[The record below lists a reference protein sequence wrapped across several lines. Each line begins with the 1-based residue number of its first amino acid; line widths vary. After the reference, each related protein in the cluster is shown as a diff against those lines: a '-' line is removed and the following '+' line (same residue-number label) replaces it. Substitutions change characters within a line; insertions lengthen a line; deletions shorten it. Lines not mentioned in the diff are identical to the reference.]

1 MLYRERLLRLLA
13 GKRASYT
20 SDIIKSYIP
29 LAGFVAF
36 FVFTTHDQI
45 CYNVNMKKI
54 ILLGIILIFSTSCT
68 AIGSAVMSA
77 IGGLDFIVHTAT
89 DKGLVDHAVSEIRGE
104 DCKISNIVKE
114 NREICK
120 ELEKKKLEQKM
131 LDLQCEVY
139 SWDING
145 KVYCKKDYVPYK
157 HSLER

>member
-1 MLYRERLLRLLA
+1 
-13 GKRASYT
+13 
-20 SDIIKSYIP
+20 
-29 LAGFVAF
+29 
-36 FVFTTHDQI
+36 
-45 CYNVNMKKI
+45 MKKI

-120 ELEKKKLEQKM
+120 EIMQAPHILEKTIKRSYELKETA
-131 LDLQCEVY
+131 
-139 SWDING
+139 N
-145 KVYCKKDYVPYK
+145 
-157 HSLER
+157 